1 MNITEAS
8 KRAEVVVNHACH
20 LCRCLEKKERERA
33 REYTKEWKKRNQ
45 EKVRA
50 QNHRYRERK
59 AWPRI
64 PRTIQR
70 KPCRYD
76 QDKIVLFDSRVEITD
91 FRKTA
96 TQSTNN
102 PQNLDEF
109 DPDEFLMGMF
119 PPKTPERKQD
129 STDSETDKELARELE
144 EVLAEPEDPV
154 RRRIRQIKKNR
165 KKAEKTRIQRM
176 LIRHKEE
183 EMIAEIASELDKTM
197 LMLNDMCKRFTA
209 FEREDTVERASQF
222 EYSRTVEITT
232 ELMSELEQYLFR

>member
-8 KRAEVVVNHACH
+8 KRAEVAVNHACH

-45 EKVRA
+45 EKVSA

-70 KPCRYD
+70 VPCRYD
-76 QDKIVLFDSRVEITD
+76 QDKIVFDARVEITD

-109 DPDEFLMGMF
+109 DPDEFLKGMF

-129 STDSETDKELARELE
+129 STDSETDEELARELE
-144 EVLAEPEDPV
+144 EVLAEP
-154 RRRIRQIKKNR
+154 RN
-165 KKAEKTRIQRM
+165 
-176 LIRHKEE
+176 
-183 EMIAEIASELDKTM
+183 
-197 LMLNDMCKRFTA
+197 
-209 FEREDTVERASQF
+209 
-222 EYSRTVEITT
+222 
-232 ELMSELEQYLFR
+232 